1 MKRRIFISTGE
12 VSGDLQGSLLVSALF
27 RQAALRQLD
36 LEILALGGERMASAG
51 ATLLGDT
58 RTISSIGLLE
68 AVPQILPTLQVQHRA
83 KAILRTHPPD
93 VVVLIDYIGANTYIG
108 RFVRQQFPQV
118 PIVYYIAPQEWV
130 WALSDRNT
138 YEIADITDRL
148 LAIFPEEARY
158 YRQYGIDTRFVGHP
172 LIDQTPSLPH
182 RQAARAE
189 LEIPPEQVAILLSPA
204 SRQQELR
211 YLLPTI
217 LQAAQQIQAQLPQVH
232 FWIPLALPQFQ
243 APIEQEIRAHGLSAT
258 LVAPA
263 QSHCAI
269 AAADAAIT
277 KSGTINLEIALL
289 GVPQV
294 VVYRL
299 SPITAWIARHILK
312 MKIPFASPVNLVL
325 MREVIPELL
334 QEQMTAE
341 RISQAVFEL
350 LQPERRQRLLADYAQ
365 MKQALGEPG
374 AVDRAATEILNLL
387 PTSGPVDVQDNR
399 SQLFQ
404 C

>member
-1 MKRRIFISTGE
+1 
-12 VSGDLQGSLLVSALF
+12 VSALL
-27 RQAALRQLD
+27 RQAALRHLD
-36 LEILALGGERMASAG
+36 LEILALGGERMALAG

-68 AVPQILPTLQVQHRA
+68 AVPQILPTIQVQLRA

-130 WALSDRNT
+130 WALNDRNT
-138 YEIADITDRL
+138 YEITRITDRL

-172 LIDQTPSLPH
+172 LLDQTSPLPR
-182 RQAARAE
+182 RQAARTE
-189 LEIPPEQVAILLSPA
+189 LGIPPEQVAILLSPA
-204 SRQQELR
+204 SRRQELR
-211 YLLPTI
+211 YLLPPI
-217 LQAAQQIQAQLPQVH
+217 LQAAQHIQTQLPQVH

-243 APIEQEIRAHGLSAT
+243 APIEQAIRTSGLAAT
-258 LVAPA
+258 LVSPA
-263 QSHCAI
+263 QSRSAI
-269 AAADAAIT
+269 AAADVAIT
-277 KSGTINLEIALL
+277 KSGTINLEIALF

-325 MREVIPELL
+325 MREVVPELL

-341 RISQAVFEL
+341 RISQAVLEL
-350 LQPERRQRLLADYAQ
+350 IQPERQQRLLADYAQ
-365 MKQALGEPG
+365 MQQALGEPG
-374 AVDRAATEILNLL
+374 AVDRAAAEILAML
-387 PTSGPVDVQDNR
+387 PPSGQVDVGNDR

-404 C
+404 R